1 MDTNAKWTQIARLF
15 RNGSKNQRQSGLTPG
30 FVKAIKAIDNLDYLG
45 QNRTFYRE
53 EMLTGNVMVEDVL
66 KTFLFS

>member
-1 MDTNAKWTQIARLF
+1 MDTNSPVISRRLQKPAPI
-15 RNGSKNQRQSGLTPG
+15 GTDSGL
-30 FVKAIKAIDNLDYLG
+30 VKAIKAIKAIDSLDYLG